1 MSKAEE
7 YQTSYEECFKV
18 YDDSPESKI
27 SSLSYLI
34 EDMIETIRELEES
47 ASKEFQAKRLKQ
59 EASARTGISIN

>member
-27 SSLSYLI
+27 SSLIYLI

-47 ASKEFQAKRLKQ
+47 ASKRLRQ
-59 EASARTGISIN
+59 EALARTGISIN